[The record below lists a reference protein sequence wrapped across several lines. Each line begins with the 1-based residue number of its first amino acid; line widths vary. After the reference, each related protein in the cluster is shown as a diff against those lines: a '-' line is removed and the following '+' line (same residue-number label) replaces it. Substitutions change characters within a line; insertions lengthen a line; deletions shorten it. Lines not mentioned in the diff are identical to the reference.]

1 MLALDV
7 YDDGLVRHLVPNSI
21 GFVAEVLGLHL
32 PQAAFRVAHTGEDA
46 VRPGIA
52 HKPSA
57 AIFDLEME
65 GLGGEGAAIA
75 LRATSQGSLLFIAL
89 SGSVSRLA
97 ELRKKDTRI
106 TF

>member
-7 YDDGLVRHLVPNSI
+7 HDDGLVRHPVLNGI
-21 GFVAEVLGLHL
+21 GLMAEVLGLHL
-32 PQAAFRVAHTGEDA
+32 PQAAFRVASTGEDA

-65 GLGGEGAAIA
+65 GLGEEGAAIA
-75 LRATSQGSLLFIAL
+75 VHATSQGSLLLIAL
-89 SGSVSRLA
+89 SASVSRLA
-97 ELRKKDTRI
+97 ELQKKDTRI